1 MPTVLKVG
9 PYRLYFY
16 SADGTEPPHVHVER
30 DDNTA
35 KFWLEPIRLE
45 HRGGFG
51 RVEIHRVQA
60 IVEQNI
66 ELLTRSWNEFFAR

>member
-35 KFWLEPIRLE
+35 KFWLAPIRLE
-45 HRGGFG
+45 YCGGFG
-51 RVEIHRVQA
+51 RVEIRRVQA
-60 IVEQNI
+60 IIEQNI
-66 ELLTRSWNEFFAR
+66 ELLTRSWHEFFSR

>member
-16 SADGTEPPHVHVER
+16 SADGTEPPRVHVER

-35 KFWLEPIRLE
+35 KFWLDPIGLE
-45 HRGGFG
+45 YGGGFG
-51 RVEIHRVQA
+51 RVEIRRVRA

-66 ELLTRSWNEFFAR
+66 ELLTRSWNEFFSR

>member
-16 SADGTEPPHVHVER
+16 SADSSEQPHVHVER
-30 DDNTA
+30 DDKTA
-35 KFWLEPIRLE
+35 KFWLQPVRLE
-45 HRGGFG
+45 SGGGFG
-51 RVEIHRVQA
+51 RVEIRRVQA

-66 ELLTRSWNEFFAR
+66 ELLTRSWNEFFSC